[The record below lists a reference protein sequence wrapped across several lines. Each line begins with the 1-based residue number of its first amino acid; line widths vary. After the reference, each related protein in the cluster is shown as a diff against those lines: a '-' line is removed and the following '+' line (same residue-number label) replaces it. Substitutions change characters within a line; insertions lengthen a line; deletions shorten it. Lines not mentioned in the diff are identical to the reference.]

1 MKIIDLKD
9 IENIL
14 SEVFNLKKKNQKK
27 LKNLNRVIL
36 KNGTLSVILIY

>member
-14 SEVFNLKKKNQKK
+14 SEVFNLKKLPKKIKHQKK
-27 LKNLNRVIL
+27 NPKKKNN
-36 KNGTLSVILIY
+36 